1 MPNWCNNTITIEHE
15 DSSKIHEV
23 IKSLTTKI
31 HEDTS
36 ESKFFT
42 YCKPEPDY
50 SKTKVKCTY
59 PSITKK
65 EYIEVDDQKWW
76 DWRIQNWGTKWN
88 IDTFE
93 KRELFDH
100 STKKIRSIYGKFN
113 GTTNYI
119 LSVVAISDLYKS
131 ISFSCETAW
140 SPPLEALKNLEKEG
154 FKVSCDYYESGVA
167 FVGRYTTDE
176 GDIDWQLPTTFTDLK
191 DMMKK
196 NKMFEDIVEY
206 WGIDLDYEEMER
218 EEEE

>member
-1 MPNWCNNTITIEHE
+1 MPNWCNNTITIEHK

-23 IKSLTTKI
+23 IESLTTKI

-50 SKTKVKCTY
+50 SKTKVKYTY

-93 KRELFDH
+93 KRELFDNP
-100 STKKIRSIYGKFN
+100 TDIE
-113 GTTNYI
+113 
-119 LSVVAISDLYKS
+119 VSDLDRS

-140 SPPLEALKNLEKEG
+140 SPPLGALKSLEKKG
-154 FKVSCDYYESGVA
+154 FKVSCDYYEGGVA
-167 FVGRYTTDE
+167 FVGRYTTNK

>member
-23 IKSLTTKI
+23 IESLTTKI

-76 DWRIQNWGTKWN
+76 DWRVQNWGTKWN

-93 KRELFDH
+93 KRELFDDH
-100 STKKIRSIYGKFN
+100 TD
-113 GTTNYI
+113 
-119 LSVVAISDLYKS
+119 LAISDLDKS
-131 ISFSCETAW
+131 ISFNCSTAW
-140 SPPLEALKNLEKEG
+140 SPPSQALKNLEEKG
-154 FKVSCDYYESGVA
+154 FKISCDYYEGGVA

-176 GDIDWQLPTTFTDLK
+176 GDIDWQLPNTLADLK
-191 DMMKK
+191 DMMNTLAFFK
-196 NKMFEDIVEY
+196 EIVEY

>member
-1 MPNWCNNTITIEHE
+1 MPNWCNNTITIEHK
-15 DSSKIHEV
+15 DSSKIQEV
-23 IKSLTTKI
+23 IESLTTKI
-31 HEDTS
+31 HKDTS

-50 SKTKVKCTY
+50 SKTKVRCTF
-59 PSITKK
+59 PDVTKK
-65 EYIEVDDQKWW
+65 EYVEVDDQKWW
-76 DWRIQNWGTKWN
+76 DWRVQNWGTKWN

-100 STKKIRSIYGKFN
+100 HTD
-113 GTTNYI
+113 
-119 LSVVAISDLYKS
+119 LAISDLDKS
-131 ISFSCETAW
+131 ISFNCSTAW

-154 FKVSCDYYESGVA
+154 FKVSCDYYEGGVA
-167 FVGRYTTDE
+167 FVGRYTTNKGE
-176 GDIDWQLPTTFTDLK
+176 IDWQLQNTFTDLK

>member
-23 IKSLTTKI
+23 IESLTTKI

-76 DWRIQNWGTKWN
+76 DWRVQNWGTKWN

-100 STKKIRSIYGKFN
+100 HTD
-113 GTTNYI
+113 
-119 LSVVAISDLYKS
+119 LAISDLDKS
-131 ISFSCETAW
+131 ISFNCSTAW
-140 SPPLEALKNLEKEG
+140 SPPLGALKSLEK
-154 FKVSCDYYESGVA
+154 
-167 FVGRYTTDE
+167 
-176 GDIDWQLPTTFTDLK
+176 
-191 DMMKK
+191 
-196 NKMFEDIVEY
+196 
-206 WGIDLDYEEMER
+206 DLDDG
-218 EEEE
+218 

>member
-23 IKSLTTKI
+23 IESLTTKI

-76 DWRIQNWGTKWN
+76 DWRVQNWGTKWN

-100 STKKIRSIYGKFN
+100 HTD
-113 GTTNYI
+113 
-119 LSVVAISDLYKS
+119 LAISDLDKS
-131 ISFSCETAW
+131 ISFNCSTAW
-140 SPPLEALKNLEKEG
+140 SPPLGALKSLEKEG
-154 FKVSCDYYESGVA
+154 FKVSCDYYEGGVA
-167 FVGRYTTDE
+167 FVGRYTTNK

-196 NKMFEDIVEY
+196 NKMFEDIVED

>member
-23 IKSLTTKI
+23 IESLTTKI

-93 KRELFDH
+93 KRELFDNPTDIEV
-100 STKKIRSIYGKFN
+100 SN
-113 GTTNYI
+113 
-119 LSVVAISDLYKS
+119 LDKS

-140 SPPLEALKNLEKEG
+140 SPPLDALKNLEEKG
-154 FKVSCDYYESGVA
+154 FKISCDYYEGGVA
-167 FVGRYTTDE
+167 FVGRYTTNK
-176 GDIDWQLPTTFTDLK
+176 GDIDWQLPNTFTDLK